1 VSGGTNYIFSKLS
14 NSTAPVAV
22 RNEKVEQMGLLK
34 REIELLVLIANGFT
48 NAGIAD
54 KLFTSKR
61 TIDTPPEHTRK
72 IRSQEHGQSYIG
84 VGYAVSFKN
93 SQL

>member
-1 VSGGTNYIFSKLS
+1 
-14 NSTAPVAV
+14 
-22 RNEKVEQMGLLK
+22 MGLSK
-34 REIELLVLIANGFT
+34 PEIELLVLIAIGFT

-72 IRSQEHGQSYIG
+72 NRSQEHGQSYIG
-84 VGYAVSFKN
+84 ADYAISFKN
-93 SQL
+93 SQ